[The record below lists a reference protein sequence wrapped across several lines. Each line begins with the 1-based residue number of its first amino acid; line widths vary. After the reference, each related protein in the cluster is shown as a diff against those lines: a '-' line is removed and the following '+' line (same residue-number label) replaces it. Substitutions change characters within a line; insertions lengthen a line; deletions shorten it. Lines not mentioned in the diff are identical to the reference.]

1 MMFCCAL
8 SVLLPKNA
16 NTRGSNKGDAP
27 LLSVLFIISEASF
40 WLHIAAQLGSGVSL
54 GDQPDQMLKHSL

>member
-1 MMFCCAL
+1 MFCCAL

-27 LLSVLFIISEASF
+27 LLSVLHYCSLSQKHHFGFI
-40 WLHIAAQLGSGVSL
+40 AQPRWVRGYLWGTN
-54 GDQPDQMLKHSL
+54 QTKC